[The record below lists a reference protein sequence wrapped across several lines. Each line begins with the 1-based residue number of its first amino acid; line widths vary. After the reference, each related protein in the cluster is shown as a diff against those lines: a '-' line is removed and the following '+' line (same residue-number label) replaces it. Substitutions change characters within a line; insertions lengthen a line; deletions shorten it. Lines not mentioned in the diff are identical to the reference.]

1 MVDDDESSHTG
12 FFSIDQLPPMAPRHC
27 RRIET
32 ALNPADTVIM
42 SSDMVSPDIQEVR

>member
-1 MVDDDESSHTG
+1 V
-12 FFSIDQLPPMAPRHC
+12 PRHR
-27 RRIET
+27 RRIEA